1 MSNAGMQHSHFIT
14 KYLIRFRQLTQTHS
28 RRRPQTFPVCFQAHT
43 WALSPSTE
51 EDEHERPGW
60 PTPFPPSLSVWRSH
74 IHCGHVTLCKTPAAL
89 STAVTSAA
97 ISRLPTIDPVEI
109 SHLAMNKEIEASVAA
124 RHMKS
129 PPSGWER
136 VYENVLHSWGVA
148 PICMRVHYFR
158 FQGRIIKSHSGSR
171 PTEVV

>member
-60 PTPFPPSLSVWRSH
+60 PTAFPPSLSVWRSH

-109 SHLAMNKEIEASVAA
+109 SHLAMNKEIEASVCRKAYEVSA
-124 RHMKS
+124 QWMGKS
-129 PPSGWER
+129 LWECFTFLRRCPYLHESPLFSVSGPHHKIPFW
-136 VYENVLHSWGVA
+136 
-148 PICMRVHYFR
+148 
-158 FQGRIIKSHSGSR
+158 K
-171 PTEVV
+171 